1 MPYTNKCV
9 SCLTWGLHHSH
20 RQDVVKLKKKKLFH
34 WFPEPTDCMFSCR
47 SLPIVLII
55 WPAFLHIMFFSWMK
69 KCQVYFGS
77 CVGRN
82 KWLLHFFFF
91 FLSGDT
97 NLVTGLSNRRKKSR
111 LTPVSWVSA
120 QNAHNETFDTKDF
133 LLNFTSSEAGKK
145 EGRAGLH
152 ESNSTK
158 NIFLKC

>member
-1 MPYTNKCV
+1 MV
-9 SCLTWGLHHSH
+9 A
-20 RQDVVKLKKKKLFH
+20 
-34 WFPEPTDCMFSCR
+34 
-47 SLPIVLII
+47 
-55 WPAFLHIMFFSWMK
+55 AFL
-69 KCQVYFGS
+69 
-77 CVGRN
+77 
-82 KWLLHFFFF
+82 FF